1 MSPNEKTSLKTM
13 GMRHIALNVKDAQ
26 ASKDF
31 YCRVMRMQVEW
42 EPDPKSVYVTSVD
55 ENGPGL
61 DNLALHQADAPLHR
75 PGNLNHIGFFVE
87 TLHQVDEW
95 YAHVKKEGAKIVKE
109 LKTHRDGARSFY
121 LEDPDGIVIQILFH
135 IPVSQRR

>member
-1 MSPNEKTSLKTM
+1 MKTL
-13 GMRHIALNVKDAQ
+13 GMRHVALNVRDAKV
-26 ASKDF
+26 SKEF

-42 EPDPKSVYVTSVD
+42 EPDSKSVYVTSSD
-55 ENGPGL
+55 AKGPGL

-75 PGNLNHIGFFVE
+75 PGNLNHIGFFVP
-87 TLHQVDEW
+87 TPDQVDEW

-121 LEDPDGIVIQILFH
+121 LEDPDGIVIQILYH
-135 IPVSQRR
+135 IPVSGRA